1 MIIYMDEIAQ
11 IATACIE
18 VAIVFMF
25 FLALATHI
33 IKERK
38 NKWN

>member
-11 IATACIE
+11 IAVAYIE
-18 VAIVFMF
+18 VAVVFMF
-25 FLALATHI
+25 FLALVTHI

-38 NKWN
+38 DR